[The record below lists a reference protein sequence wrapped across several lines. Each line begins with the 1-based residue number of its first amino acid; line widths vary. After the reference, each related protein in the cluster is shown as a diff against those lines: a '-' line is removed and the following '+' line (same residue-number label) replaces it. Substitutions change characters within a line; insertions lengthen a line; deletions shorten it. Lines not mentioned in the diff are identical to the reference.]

1 MPTADDLRSLAL
13 HELAEPV
20 LSVYAR
26 TDARDPANTNHVPGW
41 LIALRNG
48 LRAVEDPSRHPELPA
63 LLERIEREATAL
75 APSERGRSFAW
86 FVTPDGALDRRFP
99 LLDRRFPLQIPLQD
113 DLVVLDDRP
122 FISPLVEVVD
132 RGSAAQLVLVGSE
145 TVRLLRWEQ
154 GSISEPEDSTWEMSL
169 GDWRDYQ
176 GPAAAGQH
184 TATHAEH
191 FDARVDE
198 SRRKFFDSVGA
209 SLASRFEALGDDR
222 VVIAGEG
229 RMTRAFANSLSASAR
244 ERVIDVIDS
253 NVNDGIPSDVGRVL
267 ELLLERHWRQEVIA
281 AAAATAESALGGG
294 SAALGPDET
303 LASLVQARVERL
315 FLDPHFDYAMGDL
328 GPQARQAFDS
338 RDARI
343 AEVAVELA
351 IAGGARVTAVDSTV
365 TAVAEAGGMLAQ
377 LRY

>member
-13 HELAEPV
+13 HEPAQPV
-20 LSVYAR
+20 LTVYAR

-48 LRAVEDPSRHPELPA
+48 LRAVDDPSRHPQLPA
-63 LLERIEREATAL
+63 LVERVEREARAL

-99 LLDRRFPLQIPLQD
+99 LQIPLSD

-132 RGSAAQLVLVGSE
+132 RGSAAELVLVGSE
-145 TVRLLRWEQ
+145 TIRLLRWQQ
-154 GSISEPEDSTWEMSL
+154 GSVTEPENSTWEMSL

-198 SRRKFFDSVGA
+198 SRRRFFESVGA
-209 SLASRFEALGDDR
+209 SLATRFEAQGTDR

-229 RMTRAFANSLSASAR
+229 RMTRDFADCLSTWAR

-253 NVNDGIPSDVGRVL
+253 NVNDGVPSDIGRVL
-267 ELLLERHWRQEVIA
+267 EPRLEAHWRQEAAA
-281 AAAATAESALGGG
+281 AAAATAESARGGG
-294 SAALGPDET
+294 PAALGPDET
-303 LASLVQARVERL
+303 LASLVQARVGRL
-315 FLDPHFDYAMGDL
+315 FLDPGCDYAMADL
-328 GPQARQAFDS
+328 GPQSRQAFDDR
-338 RDARI
+338 RDERI

-351 IAGGARVTAVDSTV
+351 IAGGARVTAVDSSV
-365 TAVAEAGGMLAQ
+365 PAVAEAGGMLAQ